1 MKTGFQYLLIT
12 HLKEKKEIM
21 IKVQVLGFTPM
32 RTNTKKLTKGDTSC
46 TDVLFYLQTNRNYYI
61 NTLAHPRSYKTHLNL
76 ISVIH

>member
-46 TDVLFYLQTNRNYYI
+46 TDVLFYLQTNRNY
-61 NTLAHPRSYKTHLNL
+61 
-76 ISVIH
+76 